1 MADIII
7 SGELAQQLQALA
19 AQKHS
24 TVEEVLAGV
33 IAQEQASSPA
43 NEKIENDPRYQE
55 VLQRLRPGLY
65 KRARQYWQQV
75 GDQAR
80 LGLTDGEL
88 DERFWLIDS
97 DGIPRL
103 KGDEAHIDE
112 NDEGLTKVL
121 DRIWL
126 DSHKPS
132 HADNVT
138 VRDDDTRRILSEEF
152 ADNLWRRMN
161 ANDEA

>member
-1 MADIII
+1 
-7 SGELAQQLQALA
+7 
-19 AQKHS
+19 
-24 TVEEVLAGV
+24 
-33 IAQEQASSPA
+33 
-43 NEKIENDPRYQE
+43 
-55 VLQRLRPGLY
+55 
-65 KRARQYWQQV
+65 V

-132 HADNVT
+132 LADNVT